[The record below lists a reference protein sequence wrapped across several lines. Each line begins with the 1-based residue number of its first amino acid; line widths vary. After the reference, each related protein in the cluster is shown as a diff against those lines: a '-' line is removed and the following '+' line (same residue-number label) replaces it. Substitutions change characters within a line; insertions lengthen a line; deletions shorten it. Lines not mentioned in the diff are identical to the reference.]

1 MAVGFWVHHK
11 LPLSLQDEEQQ
22 EMVASA
28 TFIEQQYGHLV
39 DAVLVKDDLQG
50 AHSQLRAL
58 LERLSKDTHWVP
70 VSWVR

>member
-1 MAVGFWVHHK
+1 MAVSFWVHHK

-58 LERLSKDTHWVP
+58 LERLSKDTYWVP